1 MSYASE
7 IENELVEK
15 PTKQT
20 SETEQINHS
29 G

>member
-7 IENELVEK
+7 IENEFAEK

-20 SETEQINHS
+20 SETEQINHN